1 MSQARTTGNTKPAAA
16 DRRHPNPP
24 ASKRANQEPTP
35 METDPPQAPPT
46 EAKFNAYTLLA
57 AYDPQLKYN
66 ILKFAPSSN
75 RKIEV
80 DSFVQPIKLNR
91 KDPWAIR
98 KKAEEEKKRS
108 LDAKTEDAVK
118 TEENTGE
125 NGNEMKIDPDN
136 NASAASTKTARDE
149 SVIAP
154 APASQPKKTQPFK
167 KKTRQVFIAADQS
180 ARMLKKEEYQSW
192 LLEDGSPNGERWVGR
207 YESAGAVTGSST
219 SASSSTPS
227 NNTDASNYVLF
238 RMDPSGEAFQVIPC
252 HRFYRF
258 TQRPNYDTL
267 GADEAEA
274 AYEKMQKPTTK
285 EDVGRWFMRRRG
297 ANASS
302 QSSSNT
308 PDNKT
313 SESVKVEADIKP
325 ASFFDQSKV
334 SIGTSTKLRSQVEI
348 PSFVNG
354 RRNKF
359 TAVQG
364 GTSRLDDDEDRK
376 PNFGQEG
383 DFDEVDYD
391 EQFDD
396 DEEGAG
402 NLNDEAMEED
412 ELKELAEKM
421 KREMLA
427 AGKAGDDEREK
438 EDVDMAKDDL
448 FGERED
454 LTKEGKAVKK
464 LLMRKGEDD
473 VYDSDDEVRNPYASE
488 EDESDFE
495 EVVPAPPNGLS
506 PAEAKD
512 PASRSGTPAPGS
524 QPAGSTKSI
533 NNKGPATQA
542 ANLKG
547 DKPQS
552 RPTSRSGTPA
562 LPNHSRTNSASH
574 PVHGH
579 AGPVNRSRA
588 TSPQLP
594 SSQFAS
600 SSTASRSRAVSPVL
614 SSLKPSSPDLANTTT
629 TTFNGKRKQHPNGA
643 IASKEKKLNSGPT
656 PPTRTS
662 SLAGSPNPAQ
672 EIAVITKEQ
681 VVNILRI
688 RPLTIKEL
696 LAHFKQSLKEG
707 VNRTVIFAI
716 IREVGTINEG
726 RLVLKDGF

>member
-1 MSQARTTGNTKPAAA
+1 MKPTTQ
-16 DRRHPNPP
+16 
-24 ASKRANQEPTP
+24 NQGAGP
-35 METDPPQAPPT
+35 METDPPPSTTTTT
-46 EAKFNAYTLLA
+46 EAKYVSYTLLA
-57 AYDPQLKYN
+57 AHDPKLKYN

-75 RKIEV
+75 RKVEI

-98 KKAEEEKKRS
+98 KKAEEEKKRAAELSINENSS
-108 LDAKTEDAVK
+108 LKTDEDDTK
-118 TEENTGE
+118 LN
-125 NGNEMKIDPDN
+125 NDDNQMKIDPEN
-136 NASAASTKTARDE
+136 IPKPTRDE
-149 SVIAP
+149 SVIGP
-154 APASQPKKTQPFK
+154 APASQPKKTQPFQ
-167 KKTRQVFIAADQS
+167 KKTKQVFIAADQA

-192 LLEDGSPNGERWVGR
+192 LLEDGSNNGERWVGR
-207 YESAGAVTGSST
+207 YESAGAGTGASSN
-219 SASSSTPS
+219 SASSSTS
-227 NNTDASNYVLF
+227 NNNDASNYVLF

-297 ANASS
+297 ANPTSN
-302 QSSSNT
+302 QSSSST
-308 PDNKT
+308 PLTNQN
-313 SESVKVEADIKP
+313 SQNSFKVEQDSKP

-334 SIGTSTKLRSQVEI
+334 SFGTSNQFRSQVEI
-348 PSFVNG
+348 PSFING

-359 TAVQG
+359 TAVTG
-364 GTSRLDDDEDRK
+364 SSNARLDDDEDRK
-376 PNFGQEG
+376 PNFGQDG

-438 EDVDMAKDDL
+438 EDVDMVKDDL

-464 LLMRKGEDD
+464 LLMRKGEDN

-495 EVVPAPPNGLS
+495 EVVPPPPNGTN
-506 PAEAKD
+506 PTDAKE
-512 PASRSGTPAPGS
+512 PGSRSGTPVPGGS
-524 QPAGSTKSI
+524 QATTKGTNTKGSSS
-533 NNKGPATQA
+533 
-542 ANLKG
+542 NLKG

-552 RPTSRSGTPA
+552 RPHSRSGTPS
-562 LPNHSRTNSASH
+562 LPAHSRANSATQPSS
-574 PVHGH
+574 V
-579 AGPVNRSRA
+579 GPANRSRA
-588 TSPQLP
+588 TSPHI
-594 SSQFAS
+594 SASQPIS
-600 SSTASRSRAVSPVL
+600 SSNGPHSRAVSPVF
-614 SSLKPSSPDLANTTT
+614 SSLKPSSPNPSSPSTTT
-629 TTFNGKRKQHPNGA
+629 TTGKRKQHPNGA
-643 IASKEKKLNSGPT
+643 TASKEKKLNSGPT
-656 PPTRTS
+656 PINNRTS
-662 SLAGSPNPAQ
+662 SNSVNQDQGTGL
-672 EIAVITKEQ
+672 ITQEQ
-681 VVNILRI
+681 VINLFKARS
-688 RPLTIKEL
+688 PLTTKEL
-696 LAHFKQSLKEG
+696 LLHFKLRLKEES
-707 VNRTVIFAI
+707 NKTLLFAI
-716 IREVGTINEG
+716 IRQVANMANGH
-726 RLVLKDGF
+726 LVLKDGL

>member
-1 MSQARTTGNTKPAAA
+1 MSQARTTSKKP
-16 DRRHPNPP
+16 
-24 ASKRANQEPTP
+24 NQEPTP
-35 METDPPQAPPT
+35 METDPPKPPPT
-46 EAKFNAYTLLA
+46 EAKYVSYTLLA
-57 AYDPQLKYN
+57 AHDPQLKYN

-108 LDAKTEDAVK
+108 TEAQ
-118 TEENTGE
+118 EENASKTGE
-125 NGNEMKIDPDN
+125 NDNNDDEKDNEMKVDQDN
-136 NASAASTKTARDE
+136 KASSTSTKQVRDD
-149 SVIAP
+149 SVIGP
-154 APASQPKKTQPFK
+154 APASQPKKNQPFK
-167 KKTRQVFIAADQS
+167 KKTKQVFIAADQS

-207 YESAGAVTGSST
+207 YESAGAAAGSSA
-219 SASSSTPS
+219 SASTSTS
-227 NNTDASNYVLF
+227 TNNDASNYVLF

-297 ANASS
+297 ANPSSSGSS
-302 QSSSNT
+302 QPSKT
-308 PDNKT
+308 LDNKT
-313 SESVKVEADIKP
+313 SGNVKHEGDVKP
-325 ASFFDQSKV
+325 TSFFDHSKV
-334 SIGTSTKLRSQVEI
+334 SFGTSNKVRSQVEI
-348 PSFVNG
+348 PSFING

-364 GTSRLDDDEDRK
+364 SNSRLDDDEDRK

-464 LLMRKGEDD
+464 LLMRKGEDN

-495 EVVPAPPNGLS
+495 EVVPPPPNGPS
-506 PAEAKD
+506 PTDAKD
-512 PASRSGTPAPGS
+512 PASRSGTPTPGS
-524 QPAGSTKSI
+524 QPAGTSKSI
-533 NNKGPATQA
+533 ATKGPVTQA
-542 ANLKG
+542 SNLKG

-552 RPTSRSGTPA
+552 RPPSRSGTPS

-579 AGPVNRSRA
+579 GFNAGPANRSRA

-594 SSQFAS
+594 SSQLVS
-600 SSTASRSRAVSPVL
+600 SSTGPRSRAVSPVL
-614 SSLKPSSPDLANTTT
+614 SSSLKPSSPISANASTTNS
-629 TTFNGKRKQHPNGA
+629 NGKRKQHPNGA

-656 PPTRTS
+656 PPGRIS
-662 SLAGSPNPAQ
+662 STISAAPDQ
-672 EIAVITKEQ
+672 ESGVITKEQ
-681 VVNILRI
+681 VVTLLKI
-688 RPLTIKEL
+688 RPLTTKEL
-696 LAHFKQSLKEG
+696 LAHFKQRLKEESNK
-707 VNRTVIFAI
+707 VIIFAI
-716 IREVGTINEG
+716 IREIANIHEG
-726 RLVLKDGF
+726 LLVLKDGI